1 MLDNSISAVDEE
13 IAMAT
18 ISFLFFSGP
27 YQSESPETV
36 TELAKAALEKG
47 HKVKIFCYMDAVNN
61 VMMSQK
67 KVPGVTNMEEQFR
80 ELIAKGA
87 EVRLCTLCM
96 LVRGTKDTIE
106 GATKAGTPDIAEMAE
121 GSERFLVVF

>member
-1 MLDNSISAVDEE
+1 MT
-13 IAMAT
+13 T

-36 TELAKAALEKG
+36 VELAKAALAKG
-47 HKVKIFCYMDAVNN
+47 IKVKIFCYMDAVNN
-61 VMMSQK
+61 VMTFQK

-80 ELIAKGA
+80 ELIRKGV

-96 LVRGTKDTIE
+96 LVRGTKDIIE
-106 GATKAGTPDIAEMAE
+106 GAIKAGTPDIAEMVE
-121 GSERFLVVF
+121 ESDRFLVIF